1 MLLKITLKN
10 KSWNDMAKSQ
20 KSELTQKSTAK
31 LPSKLKISDS
41 QSMHSLENQ
50 FLIAMPALGDP
61 YFNKTVTYICEHNED
76 GAMGLII
83 NLPVN
88 ITLSDLLKQIDPEDN
103 EQSDNRGKTSNSGLS
118 NKSKSIGLTDNSLT
132 DITNSLEQLVLTGG
146 PIAQQR
152 GFVLHSSQTGW
163 SSSLVLNKELM
174 ITTSKDILMA
184 LGTEKAPAQFMVT
197 LGYAGWGPGQ
207 LEQELQANSWLTT
220 PADSDILFNTPIELR
235 WKKATEKLGIDL
247 AHLSSDVGHA

>member
-1 MLLKITLKN
+1 
-10 KSWNDMAKSQ
+10 MAKLQ
-20 KSELTQKSTAK
+20 KLELKKTSNTK
-31 LPSKLKISDS
+31 LPNEQKIGDS
-41 QSMHSLENQ
+41 TLMNSLENQ
-50 FLIAMPALGDP
+50 FLIAMPSLGDP
-61 YFNKTVTYICEHNED
+61 YFNKTVTYICEHNEE

-88 ITLSDLLKQIDPEDN
+88 ITLSDLLKQIDPEEED
-103 EQSDNRGKTSNSGLS
+103 EKSDQVSD
-118 NKSKSIGLTDNSLT
+118 KSKTNSESIGLADNSLT

-163 SSSLVLNKELM
+163 SSSLVLSKELM

-184 LGTEKAPAQFMVT
+184 LGTEKAPEQFMVT

-247 AHLSSDVGHA
+247 AHLSSDIGHA